1 MDMSDAGLST
11 GAVCVYPN
19 RVADCVQL
27 LKRSALSTGLGRNN
41 NLQT

>member
-1 MDMSDAGLST
+1 MDMSDAELRT

-27 LKRSALSTGLGRNN
+27 LKRSALSTEHWTGEE
-41 NLQT
+41 